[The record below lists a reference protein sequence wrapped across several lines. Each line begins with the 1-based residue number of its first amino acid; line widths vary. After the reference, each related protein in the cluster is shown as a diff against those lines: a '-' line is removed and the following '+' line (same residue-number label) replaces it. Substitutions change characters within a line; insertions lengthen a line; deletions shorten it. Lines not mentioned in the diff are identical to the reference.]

1 MTATQQNHISKAK
14 SNPYVEMCEEADSQ
28 HNKKIN
34 LVIKNAAF
42 NANDFSDKQLEIHLE
57 KDDGE
62 MNLLNNNND
71 EVNMTIP
78 LHKNNVGK
86 QSPESLN
93 NSAMQDDKQNYDT
106 VINLGSEK
114 NGVIG
119 KKRVRN
125 EISIGEMDG
134 YADTSFSG
142 QQGGIIEQRKST
154 GIR

>member
-1 MTATQQNHISKAK
+1 MYFQNDSQNNKKKRGRPKKQSALTATQQSHISKAK

-71 EVNMTIP
+71 EANMTIP
-78 LHKNNVGK
+78 LHKSNV
-86 QSPESLN
+86 
-93 NSAMQDDKQNYDT
+93 
-106 VINLGSEK
+106 
-114 NGVIG
+114 
-119 KKRVRN
+119 
-125 EISIGEMDG
+125 
-134 YADTSFSG
+134 
-142 QQGGIIEQRKST
+142 
-154 GIR
+154 

>member
-1 MTATQQNHISKAK
+1 
-14 SNPYVEMCEEADSQ
+14 MCEEADSQ

-62 MNLLNNNND
+62 MNLLNNNHDD
-71 EVNMTIP
+71 EINNMTIP
-78 LHKNNVGK
+78 LIKNNVGK
-86 QSPESLN
+86 QSPESMN
-93 NSAMQDDKQNYDT
+93 NSVMQDDKNNFDS

-114 NGVIG
+114 NGLIG

-125 EISIGEMDG
+125 ENSLGEMDG
-134 YADTSFSG
+134 YADNSFTVSLQHNEG
-142 QQGGIIEQRKST
+142 KQGGIVEQRKST
-154 GIR
+154 GVR